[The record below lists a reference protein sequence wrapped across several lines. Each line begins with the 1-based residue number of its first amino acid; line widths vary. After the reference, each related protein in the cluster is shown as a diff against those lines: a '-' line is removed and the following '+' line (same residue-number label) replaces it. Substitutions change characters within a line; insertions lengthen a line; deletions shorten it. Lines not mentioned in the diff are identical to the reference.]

1 MYCVADRPPCPAVL
15 ATQGASAMTDLV
27 YDPFN
32 PRIQDDPYAVYARLR
47 DEAPVYHN
55 PELDLWALTRFDDV
69 WNAVHDPATFSSQD
83 AIAVQDPR
91 KADTEALAAGGIDV
105 DALLKGSSEVAP
117 MMIMLDPPRHDQLRD
132 LVKRAFTPRRVAQL
146 EPRVREIA
154 RELLSSFAREG
165 ACDLTAQFAGPLP
178 TIVIAEM
185 LGVPIEDR
193 QQFRKWSNSLVTID
207 FNSSELT
214 IEGMTAFAELWAYFS
229 GIVEERTENP
239 GDDLVSALIAAE
251 IDGVRLQRNEL
262 LGFCVLLLLAGN
274 ETTTNLIS
282 NASVLLANHPDQRRL
297 LVENPSLIPGA
308 VEEFLRYDSPVQA
321 LGRITKKDAEVHGV
335 TIPEGSRVA
344 LVFGAANH
352 DDREFEDPER
362 FDVTRKAD
370 RHLAFGHGLHYCLG
384 ASLARLEARVAFEEL
399 LALIPEWELKGPGVN
414 RFSSGLIRGCQ
425 TLDIDFQLAASGASS

>member
-1 MYCVADRPPCPAVL
+1 MSDF
-15 ATQGASAMTDLV
+15 V
-27 YDPFN
+27 YDPFDPSLHDN
-32 PRIQDDPYAVYARLR
+32 PYAVYARLR
-47 DEAPVYHN
+47 DDEPVHHN
-55 PELDLWALTRFDDV
+55 PDLDLWALSRFDDV
-69 WNAVHDPATFSSQD
+69 WNAVHDPATFSSHD

-91 KADTEALAAGGIDV
+91 KADTDALAAGGINV

-117 MMIMLDPPRHDQLRD
+117 MMIMLDPPRHDELRD
-132 LVKRAFTPRRVAQL
+132 LVKRAFTPRRVVQL

-154 RELLSSFAREG
+154 RELLSSFDHEG
-165 ACDLTAQFAGPLP
+165 SCDLTADFAGPLP

-193 QQFRKWSNSLVTID
+193 LLFRKWSNALVTID
-207 FNSSELT
+207 FNSSALT
-214 IEGMTAFAELWAYFS
+214 IDGMAAFAALWGYFS
-229 GIVEERTENP
+229 DIVEERTKHP
-239 GDDLVSALIAAE
+239 GEDLISALIAAE

-282 NASVLLANHPDQRRL
+282 NASVLLAKHPDQRQL
-297 LVENPSLIPGA
+297 LVDDPSLIPGA
-308 VEEFLRYDSPVQA
+308 IEEFLRYDSPVQA
-321 LGRITKKDAEVHGV
+321 LGRMVKKDVEVHGV
-335 TIPEGSRVA
+335 TIPEGSRLA

-352 DDREFEDPER
+352 DDREFDEPAR

-399 LALIPEWELKGPGVN
+399 LARVPEWTLREDRAD
-414 RFSSGLIRGCQ
+414 RFSSGLIRGCK
-425 TLDIDFQLAASGASS
+425 TLDIEFQPAVNVA